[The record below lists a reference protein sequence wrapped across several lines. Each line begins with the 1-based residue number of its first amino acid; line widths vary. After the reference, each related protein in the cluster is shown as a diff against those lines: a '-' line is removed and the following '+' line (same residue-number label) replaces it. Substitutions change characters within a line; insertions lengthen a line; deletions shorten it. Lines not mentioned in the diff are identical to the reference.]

1 MRATPPLWPC
11 WRRALPEGNAITPAI
26 LLITRAVEAVGIG
39 VIIVGLVAALA
50 IYGRK
55 LVLGTDRDAA
65 FHALRSNLGRAI
77 LLGLELLV
85 AADIINTVAVE
96 PTVQSVLVLAGIVM
110 IRTFLSFSLEIEIEG
125 KLPWRRAE
133 TTGEDDRAKQV
144 GS

>member
-1 MRATPPLWPC
+1 M
-11 WRRALPEGNAITPAI
+11 PEGHALTGAI
-26 LLITRAVEAVGIG
+26 LFITRAVEAVGIG

-50 IYGRK
+50 IYGSR
-55 LVLGTDRDAA
+55 LVVGSDREAA

-96 PTVQSVLVLAGIVM
+96 PTVQSVLVLAGIVI

-125 KLPWRRAE
+125 KLPWKRAE
-133 TTGEDDRAKQV
+133 APENTGRGEGNCATMPPN
-144 GS
+144 G

>member
-1 MRATPPLWPC
+1 M
-11 WRRALPEGNAITPAI
+11 
-26 LLITRAVEAVGIG
+26 
-39 VIIVGLVAALA
+39 GLVGALA

-55 LVLGTDRDAA
+55 LIVGADREAA

-96 PTVQSVLVLAGIVM
+96 PTVQSVLVLAGIVI

-133 TTGEDDRAKQV
+133 TPARDNRARTEDR
-144 GS
+144 

>member
-1 MRATPPLWPC
+1 ME
-11 WRRALPEGNAITPAI
+11 AL
-26 LLITRAVEAVGIG
+26 GIG
-39 VIIVGLVAALA
+39 VIIVGLVGALV

-55 LVLGTDRDAA
+55 MVVGSDREAA

-96 PTVQSVLVLAGIVM
+96 PTVQSVLVLAGIVI

-133 TTGEDDRAKQV
+133 TPQDANRAQMETDT
-144 GS
+144 

>member
-1 MRATPPLWPC
+1 MLSEASSLSS
-11 WRRALPEGNAITPAI
+11 II
-26 LLITRAVEAVGIG
+26 LLVTRTVEAVGIG
-39 VIIVGLVAALA
+39 VIIVGLVGALA

-55 LVLGTDRDAA
+55 LVVGIDRDAA
-65 FHALRSNLGRAI
+65 FHALRSNIGRAI

-96 PTVQSVLVLAGIVM
+96 PTVESVAVLAGIVI

-133 TTGEDDRAKQV
+133 TPHLQASRANPDIQDR
-144 GS
+144 GPS

>member
-1 MRATPPLWPC
+1 M
-11 WRRALPEGNAITPAI
+11 
-26 LLITRAVEAVGIG
+26 LLVTRTVEALGIG
-39 VIIVGLVAALA
+39 VIIVGLVGALA

-55 LVLGTDRDAA
+55 LVVGSDREAA

-96 PTVQSVLVLAGIVM
+96 PTVQSVLVLGGIVI

-133 TTGEDDRAKQV
+133 TPQGANRAQMETD
-144 GS
+144 S

>member
-1 MRATPPLWPC
+1 MLSNSSTLSS
-11 WRRALPEGNAITPAI
+11 AI
-26 LLITRAVEAVGIG
+26 LLVTRIVEAIGIG
-39 VIIVGLVAALA
+39 VIIVGLVGALA
-50 IYGRK
+50 IYGTK
-55 LVLGTDRDAA
+55 LVVGTDRDAA

-96 PTVQSVLVLAGIVM
+96 ATVQSVLVLGAIVI

-133 TTGEDDRAKQV
+133 TPHQKASRANPD
-144 GS
+144 SPS